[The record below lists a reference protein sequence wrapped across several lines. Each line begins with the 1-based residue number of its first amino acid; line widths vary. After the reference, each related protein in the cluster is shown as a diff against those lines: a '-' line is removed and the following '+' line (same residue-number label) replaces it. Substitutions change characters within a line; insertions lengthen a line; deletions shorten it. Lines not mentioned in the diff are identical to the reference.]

1 MKHERSENDAD
12 DLIDLGA
19 ASAETR
25 AMTYGADDHKAG
37 LWLMPGLSLD

>member
-1 MKHERSENDAD
+1 MKHERNEDDAR

-19 ASAETR
+19 ASEQTR

-37 LWLMPGLSLD
+37 LWLMPGLSVD